1 MNRLTLKQK
10 LWVPLLLCWVALLI
24 VTVVNALEA
33 RSAQMDARRSALADV
48 TDMAASIVAD
58 YAKQADAGKLS
69 VDDAKQQA
77 IARVTAQRYGKSG
90 YVTIVRS
97 DSVMVAHPMSP
108 QLNGKDMSGFRD
120 AKGTALYHD
129 IAAAGGS
136 SAGSGYL
143 RYWWPKPGET
153 KPSEKIGYVKRFAP
167 WNWDFIA
174 GAYMDDIQAQFY
186 ETLLRSGG
194 MLLVL
199 GVLVSFVASRV
210 VRNVSRS
217 IGGEPSAAAQI
228 AMRIARGDL
237 ATPIDLRRDD
247 TSSLLFSLRE
257 MRDQLAATV
266 ARIKNSAETITVAS
280 KEIAAGNLD
289 LSSRTEEQAASL
301 QQTAASMDELT
312 KTVTQN
318 ADNAA
323 TASELAKDASS
334 IAARGGEVVND
345 VVEKMAGITDSSRK
359 IGEIISVIEGIAF
372 QTNILALNAAVEAAR
387 AGEQGRGFAVVASE
401 VRSLAQRSATAAKEI
416 KHLIGDSVERVGAGT
431 RLVES
436 AGRTMDE
443 IVGSVKRVADLIG
456 DISAATL
463 QQSAGIEQIN
473 QAIAH
478 MDQSTQQNAALVEE
492 ASAAARSM
500 EEQASDLMQTVAS
513 FRLSSNAPQYLRAAN
528 D

>member
-199 GVLVSFVASRV
+199 GVLVSFVASR
-210 VRNVSRS
+210 
-217 IGGEPSAAAQI
+217 
-228 AMRIARGDL
+228 
-237 ATPIDLRRDD
+237 
-247 TSSLLFSLRE
+247 
-257 MRDQLAATV
+257 
-266 ARIKNSAETITVAS
+266 
-280 KEIAAGNLD
+280 
-289 LSSRTEEQAASL
+289 
-301 QQTAASMDELT
+301 
-312 KTVTQN
+312 
-318 ADNAA
+318 
-323 TASELAKDASS
+323 
-334 IAARGGEVVND
+334 
-345 VVEKMAGITDSSRK
+345 
-359 IGEIISVIEGIAF
+359 
-372 QTNILALNAAVEAAR
+372 
-387 AGEQGRGFAVVASE
+387 
-401 VRSLAQRSATAAKEI
+401 
-416 KHLIGDSVERVGAGT
+416 
-431 RLVES
+431 
-436 AGRTMDE
+436 
-443 IVGSVKRVADLIG
+443 
-456 DISAATL
+456 
-463 QQSAGIEQIN
+463 
-473 QAIAH
+473 
-478 MDQSTQQNAALVEE
+478 
-492 ASAAARSM
+492 
-500 EEQASDLMQTVAS
+500 
-513 FRLSSNAPQYLRAAN
+513 
-528 D
+528 